1 MTGFEGAST
10 AALQAIE
17 RNLHAGLDVVAGH
30 LAAGTFHTCGPKGA
44 APPSQSGRLTLA
56 LLDGVTAEL
65 ARPERAADLVEA
77 KRASTTQD
85 RTESEEQ

>member
-17 RNLHAGLDVVAGH
+17 RNLLGGLDVVATH
-30 LAAGTFHTCGPKGA
+30 LAAGTFDTCGPKGA

-56 LLDGVTAEL
+56 LLAGVTAEL
-65 ARPERAADLVEA
+65 ARPERAGDSVEA
-77 KRASTTQD
+77 KRALTTQD
-85 RTESEEQ
+85 RTESEE